1 MAKILVVED
10 ESIVAMDIKN
20 RLMRLGYDVP
30 SIAYAGEEAVEKA
43 TKIRPDLVLMDIML
57 RGEMDGIEAVR
68 QIHERLDVP
77 VVYLTAFSDEDTL
90 QRAKITGPFAY
101 IIKPFEDRELHVALE
116 IALYKHR
123 MEKYLKESE
132 EELRKSRD
140 DLEIRVQERTA
151 ELAAANKNLMEE
163 IAERNKVEKALQE
176 SEGRLK
182 KIFDTVQAGV
192 VIIDPRTHIIIDA
205 NPVAANMIGL
215 EKDQIIGSVCHELIC
230 PAEIGRCPI
239 SDLKQ
244 PVDGSERLLINTD
257 KMSLPIIKTVAPI
270 SLGDLD
276 YLIESFID
284 ISALKQ
290 AEEALHHKMQFE
302 NIITTLSTNF
312 INLELERIDDGIND
326 ALERVGRFSDIDR
339 CYIFQF
345 SDDMTKMDNTYEWC
359 AEEIVAQIDNLKD
372 LSTQDFPWW
381 MNKLCLFENI
391 YIPRVAD
398 IPPEAGAEKDI
409 LEAQSIQSLI
419 AIPMISEG
427 RLIGYIGFDSVRSE
441 KAWSDEDIKLLKIA
455 GELLTNALRRKHVE
469 TEKANLLREL
479 GAKNAEMERFT
490 YTVSHDLRSPLITIQ
505 GFLGFLK
512 LDLSKQE
519 DNKTDA
525 DSKKINTDIK
535 MIEDA
540 TVKMDA
546 LLANTLE
553 LSRIGRVANPPEE
566 VPYEDIV
573 KDSLAQ
579 LAEKIRSSGISVLVG
594 KELPQ
599 VYVDRMRIMEV
610 LVNLIEN
617 SIKYIGNRADPTVEI
632 GYNADKEK
640 PFFFVRDNGI
650 GIDPSQHEKVFE
662 LFYKLDKK
670 SEGSGA
676 GLAIVKRILEVHG
689 GHLWIESE
697 EGKGCKFCFTLPL
710 TGNT

>member
-1 MAKILVVED
+1 
-10 ESIVAMDIKN
+10 
-20 RLMRLGYDVP
+20 
-30 SIAYAGEEAVEKA
+30 
-43 TKIRPDLVLMDIML
+43 
-57 RGEMDGIEAVR
+57 
-68 QIHERLDVP
+68 
-77 VVYLTAFSDEDTL
+77 
-90 QRAKITGPFAY
+90 
-101 IIKPFEDRELHVALE
+101 
-116 IALYKHR
+116 
-123 MEKYLKESE
+123 
-132 EELRKSRD
+132 
-140 DLEIRVQERTA
+140 
-151 ELAAANKNLMEE
+151 
-163 IAERNKVEKALQE
+163 
-176 SEGRLK
+176 
-182 KIFDTVQAGV
+182 
-192 VIIDPRTHIIIDA
+192 
-205 NPVAANMIGL
+205 
-215 EKDQIIGSVCHELIC
+215 
-230 PAEIGRCPI
+230 
-239 SDLKQ
+239 
-244 PVDGSERLLINTD
+244 
-257 KMSLPIIKTVAPI
+257 
-270 SLGDLD
+270 
-276 YLIESFID
+276 
-284 ISALKQ
+284 
-290 AEEALHHKMQFE
+290 
-302 NIITTLSTNF
+302 
-312 INLELERIDDGIND
+312 
-326 ALERVGRFSDIDR
+326 
-339 CYIFQF
+339 
-345 SDDMTKMDNTYEWC
+345 
-359 AEEIVAQIDNLKD
+359 
-372 LSTQDFPWW
+372 
-381 MNKLCLFENI
+381 
-391 YIPRVAD
+391 
-398 IPPEAGAEKDI
+398 
-409 LEAQSIQSLI
+409 
-419 AIPMISEG
+419 
-427 RLIGYIGFDSVRSE
+427 
-441 KAWSDEDIKLLKIA
+441 
-455 GELLTNALRRKHVE
+455 
-469 TEKANLLREL
+469 
-479 GAKNAEMERFT
+479 MERFT